1 MNILIAIGT
10 IAAFGYSMLVAL
22 TPSAIP
28 EKCSRHDT
36 FAAELSLAD
45 PVHTPASES
54 TPEAASSLT
63 AEHTERDLG
72 RFEST

>member
-54 TPEAASSLT
+54 TPEAPARS